1 MFAISHGV
9 DLQCGRAYPRGRFT
23 DLLIDI
29 LQGKGIDKR
38 KAASQVRASLASS
51 VACSDSCSRCH
62 FELFARYTYLMCALP
77 LILHLPIE
85 TSIVC
90 MTVHFWSASARHVQC
105 GLVLVLCSWRG
116 RGVPWCTKA
125 AMAAYLK
132 PFVMHSHAQTAL
144 SALGLPFIAQD
155 HGAALMGQ
163 RTPAIEVPDADI
175 EIEDSCCDCDDFRV
189 VEHRSPL
196 VPLDMNAG
204 TSAGVTA
211 ARATRGVSKSLTED
225 SVSDVASASASVGR
239 SQGIRRC
246 SSSFSNSFDAP
257 VAVDE
262 DSMSSALIPH
272 GNIANIGR
280 RWTVAKL
287 KVLNQ
292 ADYENMP
299 QAQCALVASKAS
311 NALAVQ
317 SAKALEAS
325 KQVRALKRAS
335 KAREVVFQKKQRL
348 FEEMTS
354 KSALEVVQIGKTG
367 TRMSTQSCFAIGLR
381 RNLSNIAASDFGATI
396 LQSISHQRVCR
407 SEVRTCAAILA
418 RMRSRCATSMSAMSS
433 NEESWSILTVA
444 LRSDA
449 TNSSI
454 WKREKLHILDC
465 DVAYIVDRKA
475 VREFNSDAAF

>member
-1 MFAISHGV
+1 MPAH
-9 DLQCGRAYPRGRFT
+9 
-23 DLLIDI
+23 
-29 LQGKGIDKR
+29 
-38 KAASQVRASLASS
+38 
-51 VACSDSCSRCH
+51 
-62 FELFARYTYLMCALP
+62 
-77 LILHLPIE
+77 
-85 TSIVC
+85 
-90 MTVHFWSASARHVQC
+90 
-105 GLVLVLCSWRG
+105 
-116 RGVPWCTKA
+116 
-125 AMAAYLK
+125 LK
-132 PFVMHSHAQTAL
+132 PFVVHSDAQSAL

-155 HGAALMGQ
+155 HGAALTGQ
-163 RTPAIEVPDADI
+163 RALAIEVPDVDT
-175 EIEDSCCDCDDFRV
+175 EIDNCCDCDDFSV

-196 VPLDMNAG
+196 APLDMNAG
-204 TSAGVTA
+204 TGAGVTA
-211 ARATRGVSKSLTED
+211 ARSTCGVSRSLTED
-225 SVSDVASASASVGR
+225 SMSDVAAASASVGR
-239 SQGIRRC
+239 SQGMRR
-246 SSSFSNSFDAP
+246 STSSFSNSFDTQ
-257 VAVDE
+257 VVVDE
-262 DSMSSALIPH
+262 DSVQSAVIPYD
-272 GNIANIGR
+272 NTVNSGR

-317 SAKALEAS
+317 SAKAQEAA

-335 KAREVVFQKKQRL
+335 KAREVLFQKKQRR

-354 KSALEVVQIGKTG
+354 KSALEVVHIGKTG
-367 TRMSTQSCFAIGLR
+367 ARMSTQSCFAVGLR

-407 SEVRTCAAILA
+407 SEVKTCAAILA
-418 RMRSRCATSMSAMSS
+418 RMRSRCATATTAMSS
-433 NEESWSILTVA
+433 NQDSWSILAVA

-475 VREFNSDAAF
+475 VREFNSDTAFGCYRCLTRPQLFWMQQIVFSVICIWMPCDCRIEVCQKLW